1 MKKRVLIVLL
11 CFVGAL
17 SSAFAT
23 EKKVQGV
30 VISSEDNLPLIGA
43 SVYVTAE
50 DLKKAGSAQTTMGV
64 ITDVDGQFSIAIP
77 AGITRHNNGIE
88 HLGRCMKCYFIMFLS
103 RNKLHFQYVISH
115 VATKETGYPR
125 RYSDRELTIG
135 AVKSIDQALAGQIAG
150 LSVSPTSGAPGAPAK
165 IRIRGTASLNGTQ
178 DPLWVLD
185 GIPLEGTDVPEPD
198 ELNDITN
205 MKQSSI
211 AGLNPADI
219 ENITILK
226 DAAATA
232 IYGARAA
239 NGVIVITTKK
249 GKVGKPVINFSSRF
263 TYTPTLSLDRLNL
276 LNSAEKVG
284 LEMDMIRNNYSPD
297 NHKGGVYNILSNY
310 NELSAFQNGGWDALS
325 SDTQAAI
332 NRLKSVNT
340 N

>member
-1 MKKRVLIVLL
+1 M
-11 CFVGAL
+11 
-17 SSAFAT
+17 
-23 EKKVQGV
+23 
-30 VISSEDNLPLIGA
+30 
-43 SVYVTAE
+43 
-50 DLKKAGSAQTTMGV
+50 
-64 ITDVDGQFSIAIP
+64 
-77 AGITRHNNGIE
+77 
-88 HLGRCMKCYFIMFLS
+88 
-103 RNKLHFQYVISH
+103 
-115 VATKETGYPR
+115 
-125 RYSDRELTIG
+125 
-135 AVKSIDQALAGQIAG
+135 
-150 LSVSPTSGAPGAPAK
+150 
-165 IRIRGTASLNGTQ
+165 NGTQ

-340 N
+340 NWGDILFRDAFSQEYNLSLSGGTERVTYYTSFGYYKEDGNVDGVGMDRFNLVGKTSYKMNSILKVGASMFANRRKIPII